1 LKQTLKIGAMLV
13 AVAVVATA
21 GIAIAQAGDGSSV
34 FSTVADVTAV
44 AQMEVADDTASAD
57 DTPLRSRLIEWLAP
71 LVSSGTITD
80 DQAEAVADTLA
91 EHLPR
96 LGHRAVRGLMAL
108 DEAADFLG
116 ITGRELVEALA
127 DGSTLAEI
135 AEANDVDPADLID
148 HLVGVAEDRL
158 DEAVANGR
166 ITEEE
171 KAELLAAATEHIA
184 ALVNGELERPL
195 MGGGPGGG
203 PCRDGAGH
211 FDSDESGA

>member
-1 LKQTLKIGAMLV
+1 MKQTLKIGAMLL
-13 AVAVVATA
+13 AVALVATA
-21 GIAIAQAGDGSSV
+21 GIAIAQAGDGSPV
-34 FSTVADVTAV
+34 FSTVADEAATETADV
-44 AQMEVADDTASAD
+44 AGSAD
-57 DTPLRSRLIEWLAP
+57 DTPLRSRLMIWLAP

-80 DQAEAVADTLA
+80 EQAEAVADTLA

-96 LGHRAVRGLMAL
+96 LGHRAARGLMAL

-135 AEANDVDPADLID
+135 AEANDIDPEDLID

-158 DEAVANGR
+158 DEAVADGR

-171 KAELLAAATEHIA
+171 KAELLAAATQHITD
-184 ALVNGELERPL
+184 LVSGELDRPL
-195 MGGGPGGG
+195 MGGGPGAG
-203 PCRDGAGH
+203 PCRNGAAN
-211 FDSDESGA
+211 SDAELGA

>member
-1 LKQTLKIGAMLV
+1 MKQTLKIGAMLV
-13 AVAVVATA
+13 AVAVVATT
-21 GIAIAQAGDGSSV
+21 GIAIAQAGDGSV
-34 FSTVADVTAV
+34 FSTVADDTAV
-44 AQMEVADDTASAD
+44 ATAAAADESAAVD
-57 DTPLRSRLIEWLAP
+57 DTPLRSRLLEWLAP

-91 EHLPR
+91 EPLAR
-96 LGHRAVRGLMAL
+96 MGHRAVRGLMAL

-148 HLVGVAEDRL
+148 HLVGVAADRL

-166 ITEEE
+166 ITEDE
-171 KAELLAAATEHIA
+171 KAELLAAATEHIT

-195 MGGGPGGG
+195 MGGGP
-203 PCRDGAGH
+203 CRDGAGH
-211 FDSDESGA
+211 FDSDELGA